1 MSEQGGIG
9 DMENEN
15 EVVMPA
21 TRARYVIPKDTFAL
35 AYFPLIGPTLHSV
48 TTSQHYSTPAMDFV
62 YLWRW
67 HLPEPITPRVPVNW

>member
-48 TTSQHYSTPAMDFV
+48 TTS
-62 YLWRW
+62 
-67 HLPEPITPRVPVNW
+67 